1 VNKVEKYFFF
11 LFFVCQLQ
19 TAGAYVFSQT
29 KNGTPVHWPS
39 SSTVLDLYVNSQNGQ
54 AFDENAI
61 QTIAASSLAEW
72 NNVGNVSLRKNVTF
86 NKGQEEF
93 NEIYFSTDSTIF
105 NGTGVIGLTQVGFQE
120 TTGEIVEADILLN
133 DNFSFSSTSS
143 DPSYLG
149 NVITHEAGHFLGLGH
164 GQVVGS
170 TMFYSLTRGQYQ
182 ISNDDKAGIYSLYPN
197 GNVNVG
203 ALTGTIVGGKNLTP
217 VFGAHVQAISVKS
230 GKVVAST
237 ISEGNGRFR
246 IDGLPQSDQYLI
258 YTSPIKQIGL
268 PTNYANVRS
277 DFCESSTKYRG
288 SFYQSCGASSE
299 GFPQAIRLSS
309 GLIEIGKVTI
319 RCGLDA
325 PPEYLSNKGAASTQF
340 DVNNYSQNGL
350 GGSFVG
356 FFSNAE
362 MSAGTAHDKFRINLS
377 QISDW
382 DTVSTSTS
390 LYVHLKVTN
399 QAFYSP
405 FKADIS
411 VTRSGVTTSILPVY
425 SQEADGWMNIETDTY
440 ISINRSNPSDN
451 DFTFHVVPED
461 MRSAVPAGIP
471 YSRTDYFPV
480 MDEFV
485 DSLYFYLATADVVK
499 RNGDGS
505 YTQVS
510 SRSDVLSDNST
521 CPDAINTYALTNYS
535 ANGTSSASSD
545 RKKSAA
551 GCGTVD
557 MDNGASGGPGGFM
570 VGLILSF
577 MISYALSRYS
587 KLA

>member
-1 VNKVEKYFFF
+1 VNKVEKYLFF
-11 LFFVCQLQ
+11 LIFVCQLQ
-19 TAGAYVFSQT
+19 TAGAYVLSQT
-29 KNGTPVHWPS
+29 KNGTSVHWPAA
-39 SSTVLDLYVNSQNGQ
+39 STVLDLYVNSQNGQ
-54 AFDENAI
+54 SLDDNTV
-61 QTIAASSLAEW
+61 QTIAASSLAQW
-72 NNVGNVSLRKNVTF
+72 NDIGNVTLRKNVTL

-93 NEIYFSTDSTIF
+93 NEIYFSTDPNVFS
-105 NGTGVIGLTQVGFQE
+105 GSGVIGITQVGFQE

-133 DNFSFSSTSS
+133 DNFTFSTTPS

-182 ISNDDKAGIYSLYPN
+182 VNDDDKAGLYSLYPN

-203 ALTGTIVGGKNLTP
+203 ALTGTIIGGKNLTP

-230 GKVVAST
+230 GKVMAST
-237 ISEGNGRFR
+237 ISEMNGRFR
-246 IDGLPQSDQYLI
+246 IDGLPQSDQYVI

-299 GFPQAIRLSS
+299 GFPQAIKLNS
-309 GLIEIGKVTI
+309 GLIEVGKVTI
-319 RCGLDA
+319 RCGLDS
-325 PPEYLSNKGAASTQF
+325 PPEYLQNKGAVSSQF
-340 DVNNYSQNGL
+340 DVNTYSQSGL

-362 MSAGTAHDKFRINLS
+362 MTDGTANDKFRINLS
-377 QISDW
+377 SISDW

-390 LYVHLKVTN
+390 LYVHLKISN

-405 FKADIS
+405 FKANVS
-411 VTRSGVTTSILPVY
+411 VTRSGVTTAVLPY
-425 SQEADGWMNIETDTY
+425 YKQNSDGWMNIETDTY
-440 ISINRSNPSDN
+440 ISINRAIPSDN
-451 DFTFHVVPED
+451 DFTIHVIPED

-485 DSLYFYLATADVVK
+485 DSLYFYLATADIVK
-499 RNGDGS
+499 KNGDGT

-510 SRSDVLSDNST
+510 SRSDVLSDNTT

-535 ANGTSSASSD
+535 ANGTASSSD

-557 MDNGASGGPGGFM
+557 MDNGASGGPGGFF
-570 VGLILSF
+570 VGLIFSF
-577 MISYALSRYS
+577 LISYALSRYS

>member
-1 VNKVEKYFFF
+1 MNKVEKYLFF
-11 LFFVCQLQ
+11 LIFVCQLQ
-19 TAGAYVFSQT
+19 TAGAYVLSQT
-29 KNGTPVHWPS
+29 KNGTSVHWPAA
-39 SSTVLDLYVNSQNGQ
+39 STVLDLYVNSQNGQ
-54 AFDENAI
+54 SLDDNTV
-61 QTIAASSLAEW
+61 QTIAASSLAQW
-72 NNVGNVSLRKNVTF
+72 NDIGNVTLRKNVTL

-93 NEIYFSTDSTIF
+93 NEIYFSTDPNVFS
-105 NGTGVIGLTQVGFQE
+105 GSGVIGITQVGFQE

-133 DNFSFSSTSS
+133 DNFTFSTTPS

-164 GQVVGS
+164 GQVAGS

-182 ISNDDKAGIYSLYPN
+182 VNDDDKAGLYSLYPN

-203 ALTGTIVGGKNLTP
+203 ALTGTIIGGKNLTP

-230 GKVVAST
+230 GKVMAST
-237 ISEGNGRFR
+237 ISEMNGRFR
-246 IDGLPQSDQYLI
+246 IDGLPQSDQYVI

-299 GFPQAIRLSS
+299 GFPQAIKLNS
-309 GLIEIGKVTI
+309 GLIEVGKVTI
-319 RCGLDA
+319 RCGLDS
-325 PPEYLSNKGAASTQF
+325 PPEYLQNKGAVSSQF
-340 DVNNYSQNGL
+340 DVNTYSQSGL

-362 MSAGTAHDKFRINLS
+362 MTDGTANDKFRINLS
-377 QISDW
+377 SISDW

-390 LYVHLKVTN
+390 LYVHLKISN

-405 FKADIS
+405 FKANVS
-411 VTRSGVTTSILPVY
+411 VTRSGVTTAVLPY
-425 SQEADGWMNIETDTY
+425 YKQNSDGWMNIETDTY
-440 ISINRSNPSDN
+440 ISINRAIPSDN
-451 DFTFHVVPED
+451 DFTIHVIPED

-485 DSLYFYLATADVVK
+485 DSLYFYLATADIVK
-499 RNGDGS
+499 KNGDGT

-510 SRSDVLSDNST
+510 SRSDVLSDNTT

-535 ANGTSSASSD
+535 ANGTASSSD

-557 MDNGASGGPGGFM
+557 MDNGASGGPGGFF
-570 VGLILSF
+570 VGLIFSF
-577 MISYALSRYS
+577 LISYALSRYS

>member
-1 VNKVEKYFFF
+1 VNKVEKYLFF
-11 LFFVCQLQ
+11 LIFVCQLQ
-19 TAGAYVFSQT
+19 TAGAYVLSQT
-29 KNGTPVHWPS
+29 KNGTSVHWPAA
-39 SSTVLDLYVNSQNGQ
+39 STVLDLYVNSQNGQ
-54 AFDENAI
+54 SLDDNTV
-61 QTIAASSLAEW
+61 QTIAASSLAQW
-72 NNVGNVSLRKNVTF
+72 NDIGNVTLRKNVTL

-93 NEIYFSTDSTIF
+93 NEIYFSTDPNVFS
-105 NGTGVIGLTQVGFQE
+105 GSGVIGITQVGFQE

-133 DNFSFSSTSS
+133 DNFTFSTTPS

-164 GQVVGS
+164 GQVAGS

-182 ISNDDKAGIYSLYPN
+182 VNDDDKAGLYSLYPN

-203 ALTGTIVGGKNLTP
+203 ALTGTIIGGKNLTP

-230 GKVVAST
+230 GKVMAST
-237 ISEGNGRFR
+237 ISEMNGRFR
-246 IDGLPQSDQYLI
+246 IDGLPQSDQYVI

-299 GFPQAIRLSS
+299 GFPQAIKLNS
-309 GLIEIGKVTI
+309 GLIEVGKVTI
-319 RCGLDA
+319 RCGLDS
-325 PPEYLSNKGAASTQF
+325 PPEYLQNKGAVSSQF
-340 DVNNYSQNGL
+340 DVNTYSQSGL

-362 MSAGTAHDKFRINLS
+362 MTDGTANDKFRINLS
-377 QISDW
+377 SISDW

-390 LYVHLKVTN
+390 LYVHLKISN

-405 FKADIS
+405 FKANVS
-411 VTRSGVTTSILPVY
+411 VTRSGVTTAVLPY
-425 SQEADGWMNIETDTY
+425 YKQNSDGWMNIETDTY
-440 ISINRSNPSDN
+440 ISINRAIPSDN
-451 DFTFHVVPED
+451 DFTIHVIPED

-485 DSLYFYLATADVVK
+485 DSLYFYLATADIVK
-499 RNGDGS
+499 KNGDGT

-510 SRSDVLSDNST
+510 SRSDVLSDNTT

-535 ANGTSSASSD
+535 ANGTASSSD

-557 MDNGASGGPGGFM
+557 MDNGASGGPGGFF
-570 VGLILSF
+570 VGLIFSF
-577 MISYALSRYS
+577 LISYALSRYS

>member
-1 VNKVEKYFFF
+1 MNKVEKYLFF
-11 LFFVCQLQ
+11 LIFVCQLQ
-19 TAGAYVFSQT
+19 TAGAYVLSQT
-29 KNGTPVHWPS
+29 KNGTSVHWPAA
-39 SSTVLDLYVNSQNGQ
+39 STVLDLYVNSQNGQ
-54 AFDENAI
+54 SLDDNTI
-61 QTIAASSLAEW
+61 QTIAASSLAQW
-72 NNVGNVSLRKNVTF
+72 NDIGNVTLRKNVTL

-93 NEIYFSTDSTIF
+93 NEIYFSTDPNVFS
-105 NGTGVIGLTQVGFQE
+105 GSGVIGITQVGFQE

-133 DNFSFSSTSS
+133 DNFTFSTTPS

-182 ISNDDKAGIYSLYPN
+182 VNDDDKAGLYSLYPN

-203 ALTGTIVGGKNLTP
+203 ALTGTIIGGKNLTP

-230 GKVVAST
+230 GKVMAST
-237 ISEGNGRFR
+237 ISEMNGRFR
-246 IDGLPQSDQYLI
+246 IDGLPQSDQYVI

-299 GFPQAIRLSS
+299 GFPQAIRLNS
-309 GLIEIGKVTI
+309 GLIEVGKVTI
-319 RCGLDA
+319 RCGLDS
-325 PPEYLSNKGAASTQF
+325 PPEYLQNKGAVSSQF
-340 DVNNYSQNGL
+340 DVNTYSQSGL

-362 MSAGTAHDKFRINLS
+362 MTDGTANDKFRINLS
-377 QISDW
+377 SISDW

-390 LYVHLKVTN
+390 LYVHLKISN

-405 FKADIS
+405 FKANVS
-411 VTRSGVTTSILPVY
+411 VTRSGVTTAVLPY
-425 SQEADGWMNIETDTY
+425 YKQNSDGWMNIETDTY
-440 ISINRSNPSDN
+440 ISINRAIPSDN
-451 DFTFHVVPED
+451 DFTIHVIPED

-485 DSLYFYLATADVVK
+485 DSLYFYLATTDIVK
-499 RNGDGS
+499 KNGDGT

-510 SRSDVLSDNST
+510 SRSDVLSDNTT

-535 ANGTSSASSD
+535 ANGTASSSD

-557 MDNGASGGPGGFM
+557 MDNGASGGPGGFF
-570 VGLILSF
+570 VGLIFSF
-577 MISYALSRYS
+577 LISYALSRYS

>member
-1 VNKVEKYFFF
+1 MNKVEKYLFF
-11 LFFVCQLQ
+11 LIFVCQLQ
-19 TAGAYVFSQT
+19 TAGAYVLSQT
-29 KNGTPVHWPS
+29 KNGTSVHWPAA
-39 SSTVLDLYVNSQNGQ
+39 STVLDLYVNSQNGQ
-54 AFDENAI
+54 SLDDNTI
-61 QTIAASSLAEW
+61 QTIAASSLAQW
-72 NNVGNVSLRKNVTF
+72 NDIGNVTLRKNVTL

-93 NEIYFSTDSTIF
+93 NEIYFSTDPHVFS
-105 NGTGVIGLTQVGFQE
+105 GSGVIGITQVGFQE

-133 DNFSFSSTSS
+133 DNFTFSTTPS

-182 ISNDDKAGIYSLYPN
+182 VNDDDKAGLYSLYPN

-203 ALTGTIVGGKNLTP
+203 ALTGTIIGGKNLTP

-230 GKVVAST
+230 GKVMAST
-237 ISEGNGRFR
+237 ISEMNGRFR
-246 IDGLPQSDQYLI
+246 IDGLPQSDQYVI

-299 GFPQAIRLSS
+299 GFPQAIRLNS
-309 GLIEIGKVTI
+309 GLIEVGKVTI
-319 RCGLDA
+319 RCGLDS
-325 PPEYLSNKGAASTQF
+325 PPEYLQNKGAVSSQF
-340 DVNNYSQNGL
+340 DVNTYSQSGL

-362 MSAGTAHDKFRINLS
+362 MTDGTANDKFRINLS
-377 QISDW
+377 SISDW

-390 LYVHLKVTN
+390 LYVHLKISN

-405 FKADIS
+405 FKANVS
-411 VTRSGVTTSILPVY
+411 VTRSGVTTAVLPY
-425 SQEADGWMNIETDTY
+425 YKQNSDGWMNIETDTY
-440 ISINRSNPSDN
+440 ISINRAIPSDN
-451 DFTFHVVPED
+451 DFTIHVIPED

-485 DSLYFYLATADVVK
+485 DSLYFYLATADIVK
-499 RNGDGS
+499 KNGDGT

-510 SRSDVLSDNST
+510 SRSDVLSDNTT

-535 ANGTSSASSD
+535 ANGTASSSD

-557 MDNGASGGPGGFM
+557 MDNGASGGPGGFF
-570 VGLILSF
+570 VGLIFSF
-577 MISYALSRYS
+577 LISYALSRYS

>member
-1 VNKVEKYFFF
+1 VNKVEKYLFF
-11 LFFVCQLQ
+11 LIFVCQLQ
-19 TAGAYVFSQT
+19 TAGAYVLSQT
-29 KNGTPVHWPS
+29 KNGTSVHWPAA
-39 SSTVLDLYVNSQNGQ
+39 STVLDLYVNSQNGQ
-54 AFDENAI
+54 SLDDNTV
-61 QTIAASSLAEW
+61 QTIAASSLAQW
-72 NNVGNVSLRKNVTF
+72 NDIGNVTLRKNVTL

-93 NEIYFSTDSTIF
+93 NEIYFSTDPNVFS
-105 NGTGVIGLTQVGFQE
+105 GSGVIGITQVGFQE

-133 DNFSFSSTSS
+133 DNFTFSTTPS

-164 GQVVGS
+164 GQVAGS

-182 ISNDDKAGIYSLYPN
+182 VNDDDKAGLYSLYPN

-203 ALTGTIVGGKNLTP
+203 ALTGTIIGGKNLTP

-230 GKVVAST
+230 GKVMAST
-237 ISEGNGRFR
+237 ISEMNGRFR
-246 IDGLPQSDQYLI
+246 IDGLPQSDQYVI

-299 GFPQAIRLSS
+299 GFPQAIKLNS
-309 GLIEIGKVTI
+309 GLIEVGKVTI
-319 RCGLDA
+319 RCGLDS
-325 PPEYLSNKGAASTQF
+325 PPEYLQNKGAVSSQF
-340 DVNNYSQNGL
+340 DVNTYSQSGL

-362 MSAGTAHDKFRINLS
+362 MTDGTANDKFRINLS
-377 QISDW
+377 SISDW

-390 LYVHLKVTN
+390 LYVHLKISN

-405 FKADIS
+405 FKANVS
-411 VTRSGVTTSILPVY
+411 VTRSGVTTAVLPY
-425 SQEADGWMNIETDTY
+425 YKQNSDGWMNIETDTY
-440 ISINRSNPSDN
+440 ISINRAIPSDN
-451 DFTFHVVPED
+451 DFTIHVIPED

-485 DSLYFYLATADVVK
+485 DSLYFYLATTDIVK
-499 RNGDGS
+499 KNGDGT

-510 SRSDVLSDNST
+510 SRSDVLSDNTT

-535 ANGTSSASSD
+535 ANGTASSSD
-545 RKKSAA
+545 RNKSAA

-557 MDNGASGGPGGFM
+557 MDNGASGGPGGFF
-570 VGLILSF
+570 VGLIFSF
-577 MISYALSRYS
+577 LISYALSRYS

>member
-1 VNKVEKYFFF
+1 VNKVEKYLFF
-11 LFFVCQLQ
+11 LIFVCQLQ
-19 TAGAYVFSQT
+19 TAGAYVLSQT
-29 KNGTPVHWPS
+29 KNGTSVHWPAA
-39 SSTVLDLYVNSQNGQ
+39 STVLDLYVNSQNGQ
-54 AFDENAI
+54 SLDDNTI
-61 QTIAASSLAEW
+61 QTIAASSLAQW
-72 NNVGNVSLRKNVTF
+72 NDIGNVTLRKNVTL

-93 NEIYFSTDSTIF
+93 NEIYFSTDPNVFS
-105 NGTGVIGLTQVGFQE
+105 GSGVIGITQVGFQE

-133 DNFSFSSTSS
+133 DNFTFSTTPS

-182 ISNDDKAGIYSLYPN
+182 VNDDDKAGLYSLYPN

-203 ALTGTIVGGKNLTP
+203 ALTGTIIGGKNLTP

-230 GKVVAST
+230 GKVMAST
-237 ISEGNGRFR
+237 ISEMNGRFR
-246 IDGLPQSDQYLI
+246 IDGLPQSDQYVI

-299 GFPQAIRLSS
+299 GFPQAIRLNS
-309 GLIEIGKVTI
+309 GLIEVGKVTI
-319 RCGLDA
+319 RCGLDS
-325 PPEYLSNKGAASTQF
+325 PPEYLQNKGAVSSQF
-340 DVNNYSQNGL
+340 DVNTYSQSGL

-362 MSAGTAHDKFRINLS
+362 MTDGTANDKFRINLS
-377 QISDW
+377 SISDW

-390 LYVHLKVTN
+390 LYVHLKISN

-405 FKADIS
+405 FKANVS
-411 VTRSGVTTSILPVY
+411 VTRSGVTTAVLPY
-425 SQEADGWMNIETDTY
+425 YKQNSDGWMNIETDTY
-440 ISINRSNPSDN
+440 ISINRAIPSDN
-451 DFTFHVVPED
+451 DFTIHVIPED

-485 DSLYFYLATADVVK
+485 DSLYFYLATTDIVK
-499 RNGDGS
+499 KNGDGT

-510 SRSDVLSDNST
+510 SRSDVLSDNTT

-535 ANGTSSASSD
+535 ANGTASSSD

-557 MDNGASGGPGGFM
+557 MDNGASGGPGGFF
-570 VGLILSF
+570 VGLIFSF
-577 MISYALSRYS
+577 LISYALSRYS

>member
-1 VNKVEKYFFF
+1 MNKVEKYLFF
-11 LFFVCQLQ
+11 LIFVCQLQ
-19 TAGAYVFSQT
+19 TAGAYVLSQT
-29 KNGTPVHWPS
+29 KNGTSVHWPAA
-39 SSTVLDLYVNSQNGQ
+39 STVLDLYVNSQNGQ
-54 AFDENAI
+54 SLDDNTV
-61 QTIAASSLAEW
+61 QTIAASSLAQW
-72 NNVGNVSLRKNVTF
+72 NDIGNVTLRKNVTL

-93 NEIYFSTDSTIF
+93 NEIYFSTDPNVFS
-105 NGTGVIGLTQVGFQE
+105 GSGVIGITQVGFQE

-133 DNFSFSSTSS
+133 DNFTFSTTPS

-182 ISNDDKAGIYSLYPN
+182 VNDDDKAGLYSLYPN

-203 ALTGTIVGGKNLTP
+203 ALTGTIIGGKNLTP

-230 GKVVAST
+230 GKVMAST
-237 ISEGNGRFR
+237 ISEMNGRFR
-246 IDGLPQSDQYLI
+246 IDGLPQSDQYVI

-299 GFPQAIRLSS
+299 GFPQAIKLNS
-309 GLIEIGKVTI
+309 GLIEVGKVTI
-319 RCGLDA
+319 RCGLDS
-325 PPEYLSNKGAASTQF
+325 PPEYLQNKGAVSSQF
-340 DVNNYSQNGL
+340 DVNTYSQSGL

-362 MSAGTAHDKFRINLS
+362 MTDGTANDKFRINLS
-377 QISDW
+377 SISDW

-390 LYVHLKVTN
+390 LYVHLKISN

-405 FKADIS
+405 FKANVS
-411 VTRSGVTTSILPVY
+411 VTRSGVTTAVLPY
-425 SQEADGWMNIETDTY
+425 YKQNSDGWMNIETDTY
-440 ISINRSNPSDN
+440 ISINRAIPSDN
-451 DFTFHVVPED
+451 DFTIHVIPED

-485 DSLYFYLATADVVK
+485 DSLYFYLATADIVK
-499 RNGDGS
+499 KNGDGT

-510 SRSDVLSDNST
+510 SRSDVLSDNTT

-535 ANGTSSASSD
+535 ANGTASSSD

-557 MDNGASGGPGGFM
+557 MDNGASGGPGGFF
-570 VGLILSF
+570 VGLIFSF
-577 MISYALSRYS
+577 LISYALSRYS